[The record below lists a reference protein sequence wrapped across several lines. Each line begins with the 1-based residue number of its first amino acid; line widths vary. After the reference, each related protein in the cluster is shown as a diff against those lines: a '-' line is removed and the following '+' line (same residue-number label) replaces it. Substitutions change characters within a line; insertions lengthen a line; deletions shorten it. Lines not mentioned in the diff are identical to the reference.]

1 MKQKRTES
9 SVLALLAAVGLTV
22 KAVYRRGRK
31 RGRED
36 GWHVV
41 RGAAIERL
49 LKLNE
54 EEENKHEEE

>member
-41 RGAAIERL
+41 RGIMIEHL
-49 LKLNE
+49 STSNE
-54 EEENKHEEE
+54 GENKHEEE

>member
-31 RGRED
+31 RGQED

-41 RGAAIERL
+41 RGIMIEHL
-49 LKLNE
+49 SISNE
-54 EEENKHEEE
+54 EENEHEEE

>member
-9 SVLALLAAVGLTV
+9 SVLALLTAVGLTV
-22 KAVYRRGRK
+22 NAVYQRGRK

-36 GWHVV
+36 GWHAI
-41 RGAAIERL
+41 RGVLIERL
-49 LKLNE
+49 LMSN